1 VGPPDETINS
11 RITELQ
17 EKLTT
22 ALSVVDQRDGEIRA
36 FYARF
41 SALADK
47 VSELT
52 ERGVDRADL
61 AVLKAELSRDD
72 VNSAQALI
80 HDVEENFGAK
90 IRVLESELTG
100 ELQRS
105 QSRDGLLNEIRSEI
119 QRLAQR
125 WVQTETSAQ
134 QTHGLIANELAQ
146 AAQLRDGM
154 SGEFAA
160 LQSHLTERQERDQR
174 IETLAADL
182 SARMFDVQAELSQNL
197 TMLISRDAEIAALKI
212 QVEHLAQMATAK
224 SAVPLAGP
232 NRLHTAIAATV
243 GLGGVKP
250 QAEALPALKPA
261 SATEQEPGNLLQ
273 RYDADSAGA
282 KEEKKQ
288 LQQRISADIE
298 RVRGELRKRAGV
310 GR

>member
-1 VGPPDETINS
+1 MGPPDETINS

-154 SGEFAA
+154 VGELTA
-160 LQSHLTERQERDQR
+160 LQSQLIDRRQRDQR
-174 IETLAADL
+174 IEKLGEDL
-182 SARMFDVQAELSQNL
+182 NARLFDVQAQLSQNMA
-197 TMLISRDAEIAALKI
+197 MLVNRDAEIAALKI
-212 QVEHLAQMATAK
+212 QVEQLTQMATAK
-224 SAVPLAGP
+224 STVQLVAP
-232 NRLHTAIAATV
+232 NRLHTAIGATV
-243 GLGGVKP
+243 GLGGLKP
-250 QAEALPALKPA
+250 QPEVLPALKPA
-261 SATEQEPGNLLQ
+261 STEQEPGNLLQ
-273 RYDADSAGA
+273 SYDTDPTGA

-298 RVRGELRKRAGV
+298 QVRSELRKRAGV

>member
-1 VGPPDETINS
+1 MGPPDETINS

-154 SGEFAA
+154 VGELTA
-160 LQSHLTERQERDQR
+160 LQSQLIDRRQRDQR
-174 IETLAADL
+174 IEKLGEDL
-182 SARMFDVQAELSQNL
+182 NARLFDVQAQLSQNMA
-197 TMLISRDAEIAALKI
+197 MLVNRDAEIAALKI
-212 QVEHLAQMATAK
+212 QVEQLTQMATAK
-224 SAVPLAGP
+224 STVQLVAP
-232 NRLHTAIAATV
+232 NRLHTAIGATV
-243 GLGGVKP
+243 GLGGLKP
-250 QAEALPALKPA
+250 QPEVLPALKPA
-261 SATEQEPGNLLQ
+261 STEQEPGNLLQ
-273 RYDADSAGA
+273 SYDTDPTGA

-298 RVRGELRKRAGV
+298 RVRSELRKRAGV